1 MNTGSYRCLLSDNCK
16 ALATIQIAD
25 TAGSHTR
32 GCFPHAYEAMK
43 AITGGRVVWSKTR
56 APNGWAEAAL
66 RMFEERIGAA
76 TG

>member
-1 MNTGSYRCLLSDNCK
+1 MKTGSYRCLLGGDCK

-25 TAGSHTR
+25 QTGAHTR

-43 AITGGRVVWSKTR
+43 AITGAQVVWSKTR
-56 APNGWAEAAL
+56 APNGWAEKAL
-66 RMFEERIGAA
+66 RMFEERIGAT